1 MLSIT
6 KWKKTSLLKFIIQLP
21 WKPLINNGHF
31 FIIQGPSNGSVI
43 NLAVSE
49 FGILV
54 YQRAMYKLTEGFFG
68 NCDSFPDINFSF
80 ILLLTPVLFLAFSAI
95 HDPLLIN
102 KCLNPK
108 IPLSVCR
115 YIINKH

>member
-1 MLSIT
+1 MEKAVIT
-6 KWKKTSLLKFIIQLP
+6 KVYYTVAMETFDKQRPFLIIR
-21 WKPLINNGHF
+21 GT
-31 FIIQGPSNGSVI
+31 SNGSVI

-68 NCDSFPDINFSF
+68 NCDSFPDINFLF
-80 ILLLTPVLFLAFSAI
+80 ILMLTPVLFLAFSDI